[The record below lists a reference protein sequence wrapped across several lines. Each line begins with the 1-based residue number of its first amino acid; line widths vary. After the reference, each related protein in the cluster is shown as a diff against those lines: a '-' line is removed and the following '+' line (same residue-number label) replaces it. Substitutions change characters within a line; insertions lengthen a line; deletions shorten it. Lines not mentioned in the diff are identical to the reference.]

1 MQHVERSIGG
11 RRDDADN
18 LKRQVAG
25 SVVVEY
31 DLKLQ
36 RALLLEY
43 NPTAASARHA
53 ACEQAHVYDTVLQY
67 MPTPANQ
74 DAVMQDMSM
83 PGTQHLSKSSAASE
97 SPLPYVAWSR
107 PPASTSRPLPVAT
120 CSVCRLT
127 ESVCTSQRSPLP
139 PPQS

>member
-83 PGTQHLSKSSAASE
+83 PGTQHLSKS
-97 SPLPYVAWSR
+97 
-107 PPASTSRPLPVAT
+107 T
-120 CSVCRLT
+120 CCEREPFALRRL
-127 ESVCTSQRSPLP
+127 EP
-139 PPQS
+139 PPCIHIKASASRNLFGLQVD